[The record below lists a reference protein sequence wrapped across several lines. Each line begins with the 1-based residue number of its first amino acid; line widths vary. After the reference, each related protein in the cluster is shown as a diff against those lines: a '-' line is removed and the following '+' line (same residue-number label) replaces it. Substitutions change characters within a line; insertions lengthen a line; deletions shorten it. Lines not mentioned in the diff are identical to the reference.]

1 MTKKFNYKLPSMVA
15 LTLFGTAFTAHH
27 AHAAENTQDQT
38 NNKNVLD
45 DQTALKQAEQAKEK
59 VSQPAQN
66 VSGTQTYQDPT
77 KVQSNDDSTSN
88 TYDASLDELNDS
100 SSKTSQDQSNKSTQK
115 EQQTQDANETTSNTE
130 VANTQD
136 ADNENSQSEQQ
147 AQEAT
152 NSSTKEDL
160 KPNNSEDA
168 SQPDQQNSES
178 ISDKN
183 EVTSQSKEATQ
194 PSNTDN
200 SSSNDD
206 QQVNNQ
212 STNDQDTAQTQGTKN
227 KESDATQSSSN
238 QVDDDE
244 NNETTVTTSS
254 NSDEQT
260 TKNSNHQQSSDEKTE
275 QSSTKV
281 SNTNKSGY
289 NFDYDDDTT
298 EDTDT
303 TDVQDLKSNGAK
315 SQTTRATNDKQPQ
328 IASLTAQA
336 KDDNSQK
343 PKTES
348 NNTKNNEITNKTT
361 TPSVKATNNNATTRS
376 NQSTNE
382 KATSSNNKK
391 VTTFG
396 SVTKPRMMY
405 SVNKKTT
412 SKATSS
418 LPKYTPQVKSS
429 INDYIRKNNFKAPQI
444 EENYTSY
451 FPKYGY
457 RYGVGRPEGIV
468 VHDTANDNST
478 IDGEINFMKNNY
490 ESAFVHAF
498 VDGNRIIETAPTDY
512 LSWGAGP
519 AGNERFINVEIVH
532 THDYASFAR
541 SMNNYADYAATQL
554 VYYGLKPDS
563 AENDGQ
569 GTVWTHYA
577 ISRWLGGT
585 DHADPHQYF
594 RDHNYSYTELYDL
607 INEKYLIKT
616 GQVAPWGTTSSS
628 STKPSGG
635 SSSSSSSDKL
645 TVSANSGV
653 AQIKPSNSGL
663 YTTVYDSKG
672 HSTDQAQKTLSVT
685 KSATLGNN
693 KFYLVED
700 YNSGKKYGWVK
711 QSDVVYNTAK
721 SPVKVNQTYNVKAG
735 STLYTVPW
743 GTPSQVASKVSGSGN
758 QTFKATKQ
766 QQIDKAIYLYGT
778 VNGKSGWISKYYLT
792 TPSSSSSSTK
802 PSSGSSSS
810 SSSSNK
816 LTVAT
821 NNGVAQIK
829 TKNNGLYT
837 TVYDNKGKKT
847 DQVQRTLSVTK
858 TATLGNDKF
867 YLVEDYNTGKK
878 YGWVKQSD
886 VVYNT
891 AKSPVKVNETYN
903 IKPGVKLYTVPW
915 GTFNQEASKVSGSGN
930 QTFKATKKQQID
942 KAIYL
947 YGTVNG
953 KSGWVSKYYLT
964 APTQSKAATN
974 TKVTTANRAAST
986 QSTPKA
992 TQSATTQTINK
1003 IAQVKANNSGIRTSV
1018 YDKKAKSGAKY
1029 ANRTF
1034 IVSKQRTEGNYT
1046 YVLLQ
1051 DGTQNT
1057 PLGWVNI
1064 KDVTSQNIGKQT
1076 KSSGQ
1081 YKVNSSNDGL
1091 YSIAWGTKNQQLLPS
1106 NMISNKSFK
1115 ASKSVYVGK
1124 ELFLYGTVN
1133 SRTGWV
1139 AAKDLT
1145 QNGND
1150 TQATPYHYTFVVNN
1164 NKGYYYNDFA
1174 NNAHYSLNSY
1184 YNQPFIVSKQM
1195 QVNGVTWYYGQLTN
1209 GKYVWIKPTDL
1220 SKESIKYVRTGMT
1233 LTKAAN
1239 IQNNSYYNPQVQRTA
1254 GKWEDANYDEIKNA
1268 MDPVRLA
1275 KDDEYKYQFLL
1286 LDQPQ
1291 YLPVSAL
1298 NKLLEGKGVLEG
1310 QGASFSQA
1318 AKKYG
1323 INEIYLISHAL
1334 IETGNGTSDLAKG
1347 GDIVNGKFTNKSAKK
1362 YHNVF
1367 GIGAYDN
1374 NPLVEGIKYAKEA
1387 GWDSVSKAIIGG
1399 AKFIGQSYV
1408 KAGQNTLYKM
1418 RWNPAH
1424 PGTHQYATDINW
1436 ANLNAQVIKG
1446 FYDKMGEVGKYFEI
1460 PQYNK

>member
-100 SSKTSQDQSNKSTQK
+100 SSKTSQDQSNNSTQK

-594 RDHNYSYTELYDL
+594 RDHNYSYAELYDL

-721 SPVKVNQTYNVKAG
+721 SPVKVN
-735 STLYTVPW
+735 
-743 GTPSQVASKVSGSGN
+743 
-758 QTFKATKQ
+758 
-766 QQIDKAIYLYGT
+766 
-778 VNGKSGWISKYYLT
+778 
-792 TPSSSSSSTK
+792 
-802 PSSGSSSS
+802 
-810 SSSSNK
+810 
-816 LTVAT
+816 
-821 NNGVAQIK
+821 
-829 TKNNGLYT
+829 
-837 TVYDNKGKKT
+837 
-847 DQVQRTLSVTK
+847 
-858 TATLGNDKF
+858 
-867 YLVEDYNTGKK
+867 
-878 YGWVKQSD
+878 
-886 VVYNT
+886 
-891 AKSPVKVNETYN
+891 ETYN
-903 IKPGVKLYTVPW
+903 IKPVVKLYTVPW

-1034 IVSKQRTEGNYT
+1034 IVSKQRTEGNNT

>member
-100 SSKTSQDQSNKSTQK
+100 SSKTSQDQSNNSTQK

-478 IDGEINFMKNNY
+478 IDGEINSMKNNY

-594 RDHNYSYTELYDL
+594 RDHNYSYAELYDL
-607 INEKYLIKT
+607 INKKYLIKT

-628 STKPSGG
+628 STKPSSG

-700 YNSGKKYGWVK
+700 YNS
-711 QSDVVYNTAK
+711 
-721 SPVKVNQTYNVKAG
+721 
-735 STLYTVPW
+735 
-743 GTPSQVASKVSGSGN
+743 
-758 QTFKATKQ
+758 
-766 QQIDKAIYLYGT
+766 
-778 VNGKSGWISKYYLT
+778 
-792 TPSSSSSSTK
+792 
-802 PSSGSSSS
+802 
-810 SSSSNK
+810 
-816 LTVAT
+816 
-821 NNGVAQIK
+821 
-829 TKNNGLYT
+829 
-837 TVYDNKGKKT
+837 
-847 DQVQRTLSVTK
+847 
-858 TATLGNDKF
+858 
-867 YLVEDYNTGKK
+867 GKK

-1034 IVSKQRTEGNYT
+1034 IVSKQRTEGNNT

-1133 SRTGWV
+1133 NRTGWV

>member
-1 MTKKFNYKLPSMVA
+1 M
-15 LTLFGTAFTAHH
+15 
-27 AHAAENTQDQT
+27 
-38 NNKNVLD
+38 
-45 DQTALKQAEQAKEK
+45 
-59 VSQPAQN
+59 
-66 VSGTQTYQDPT
+66 
-77 KVQSNDDSTSN
+77 
-88 TYDASLDELNDS
+88 
-100 SSKTSQDQSNKSTQK
+100 
-115 EQQTQDANETTSNTE
+115 
-130 VANTQD
+130 
-136 ADNENSQSEQQ
+136 
-147 AQEAT
+147 
-152 NSSTKEDL
+152 
-160 KPNNSEDA
+160 
-168 SQPDQQNSES
+168 
-178 ISDKN
+178 SDKN

-396 SVTKPRMMY
+396 SVAKPRMMY

-594 RDHNYSYTELYDL
+594 RDHNYSYAELYDL

-700 YNSGKKYGWVK
+700 YNS
-711 QSDVVYNTAK
+711 
-721 SPVKVNQTYNVKAG
+721 
-735 STLYTVPW
+735 
-743 GTPSQVASKVSGSGN
+743 
-758 QTFKATKQ
+758 
-766 QQIDKAIYLYGT
+766 
-778 VNGKSGWISKYYLT
+778 
-792 TPSSSSSSTK
+792 
-802 PSSGSSSS
+802 
-810 SSSSNK
+810 
-816 LTVAT
+816 
-821 NNGVAQIK
+821 
-829 TKNNGLYT
+829 
-837 TVYDNKGKKT
+837 
-847 DQVQRTLSVTK
+847 
-858 TATLGNDKF
+858 
-867 YLVEDYNTGKK
+867 GKK

-1034 IVSKQRTEGNYT
+1034 IVSKQRTEGNNT

-1133 SRTGWV
+1133 NRTGWV

-1145 QNGND
+1145 QNDND

>member
-77 KVQSNDDSTSN
+77 KVQSNDDSASN

-100 SSKTSQDQSNKSTQK
+100 SSKTSQDQSNNSTQK

-478 IDGEINFMKNNY
+478 IDGEINSMKNNY

-594 RDHNYSYTELYDL
+594 RDHNYSYAELYDL

-700 YNSGKKYGWVK
+700 YNS
-711 QSDVVYNTAK
+711 
-721 SPVKVNQTYNVKAG
+721 
-735 STLYTVPW
+735 
-743 GTPSQVASKVSGSGN
+743 
-758 QTFKATKQ
+758 
-766 QQIDKAIYLYGT
+766 
-778 VNGKSGWISKYYLT
+778 
-792 TPSSSSSSTK
+792 
-802 PSSGSSSS
+802 
-810 SSSSNK
+810 
-816 LTVAT
+816 
-821 NNGVAQIK
+821 
-829 TKNNGLYT
+829 
-837 TVYDNKGKKT
+837 
-847 DQVQRTLSVTK
+847 
-858 TATLGNDKF
+858 
-867 YLVEDYNTGKK
+867 GKK

-1034 IVSKQRTEGNYT
+1034 IVSKQRTEGNNT

-1133 SRTGWV
+1133 NRTGWV

-1239 IQNNSYYNPQVQRTA
+1239 IQNNSYYNSQVQRTA

>member
-100 SSKTSQDQSNKSTQK
+100 SSKTSQDQSNNSTQK

-541 SMNNYADYAATQL
+541 SMNNYADYAAPQL

-594 RDHNYSYTELYDL
+594 RDHNYSYAELYDL

-700 YNSGKKYGWVK
+700 YNS
-711 QSDVVYNTAK
+711 
-721 SPVKVNQTYNVKAG
+721 
-735 STLYTVPW
+735 
-743 GTPSQVASKVSGSGN
+743 
-758 QTFKATKQ
+758 
-766 QQIDKAIYLYGT
+766 
-778 VNGKSGWISKYYLT
+778 
-792 TPSSSSSSTK
+792 
-802 PSSGSSSS
+802 
-810 SSSSNK
+810 
-816 LTVAT
+816 
-821 NNGVAQIK
+821 
-829 TKNNGLYT
+829 
-837 TVYDNKGKKT
+837 
-847 DQVQRTLSVTK
+847 
-858 TATLGNDKF
+858 
-867 YLVEDYNTGKK
+867 GKK

-1018 YDKKAKSGAKY
+1018 YDKKAKSGGKY

-1034 IVSKQRTEGNYT
+1034 IVSKQRTEGNNT

>member
-100 SSKTSQDQSNKSTQK
+100 SSKTSQDQSNNSTQK

-594 RDHNYSYTELYDL
+594 RDHNYSYAELYDL

-700 YNSGKKYGWVK
+700 YNS
-711 QSDVVYNTAK
+711 
-721 SPVKVNQTYNVKAG
+721 
-735 STLYTVPW
+735 
-743 GTPSQVASKVSGSGN
+743 
-758 QTFKATKQ
+758 
-766 QQIDKAIYLYGT
+766 
-778 VNGKSGWISKYYLT
+778 
-792 TPSSSSSSTK
+792 
-802 PSSGSSSS
+802 
-810 SSSSNK
+810 
-816 LTVAT
+816 
-821 NNGVAQIK
+821 
-829 TKNNGLYT
+829 
-837 TVYDNKGKKT
+837 
-847 DQVQRTLSVTK
+847 
-858 TATLGNDKF
+858 
-867 YLVEDYNTGKK
+867 GKK

-1034 IVSKQRTEGNYT
+1034 IVSKQRTEGNNT

-1174 NNAHYSLNSY
+1174 NNAHHSLNSY

>member
-100 SSKTSQDQSNKSTQK
+100 SSKTSQDQSNNSTQK

-457 RYGVGRPEGIV
+457 RYGVGRPKGIV

-594 RDHNYSYTELYDL
+594 RDHNYSYAELYDL

-700 YNSGKKYGWVK
+700 YNS
-711 QSDVVYNTAK
+711 
-721 SPVKVNQTYNVKAG
+721 
-735 STLYTVPW
+735 
-743 GTPSQVASKVSGSGN
+743 
-758 QTFKATKQ
+758 
-766 QQIDKAIYLYGT
+766 
-778 VNGKSGWISKYYLT
+778 
-792 TPSSSSSSTK
+792 
-802 PSSGSSSS
+802 
-810 SSSSNK
+810 
-816 LTVAT
+816 
-821 NNGVAQIK
+821 
-829 TKNNGLYT
+829 
-837 TVYDNKGKKT
+837 
-847 DQVQRTLSVTK
+847 
-858 TATLGNDKF
+858 
-867 YLVEDYNTGKK
+867 GKK

-1034 IVSKQRTEGNYT
+1034 IVSKQRTEGNNT

>member
-15 LTLFGTAFTAHH
+15 LTLFGIAFTAHH

-45 DQTALKQAEQAKEK
+45 DQTTLKQAEQAKEK

-100 SSKTSQDQSNKSTQK
+100 SSKTSQDQSNNSTQK

-260 TKNSNHQQSSDEKTE
+260 TKNSNHQQSSDGKTE

-396 SVTKPRMMY
+396 SVAKPRMMY

-594 RDHNYSYTELYDL
+594 RDHNYSYAELYDL

-700 YNSGKKYGWVK
+700 YNS
-711 QSDVVYNTAK
+711 
-721 SPVKVNQTYNVKAG
+721 
-735 STLYTVPW
+735 
-743 GTPSQVASKVSGSGN
+743 
-758 QTFKATKQ
+758 
-766 QQIDKAIYLYGT
+766 
-778 VNGKSGWISKYYLT
+778 
-792 TPSSSSSSTK
+792 
-802 PSSGSSSS
+802 
-810 SSSSNK
+810 
-816 LTVAT
+816 
-821 NNGVAQIK
+821 
-829 TKNNGLYT
+829 
-837 TVYDNKGKKT
+837 
-847 DQVQRTLSVTK
+847 
-858 TATLGNDKF
+858 
-867 YLVEDYNTGKK
+867 GKK

-1034 IVSKQRTEGNYT
+1034 IVSKQRTEGNNT

-1133 SRTGWV
+1133 NRTGWV

>member
-100 SSKTSQDQSNKSTQK
+100 SSKTSQDQSNNSTQK

-147 AQEAT
+147 AQEET

-594 RDHNYSYTELYDL
+594 RDHNYSYAELYDL

-663 YTTVYDSKG
+663 YTTVYDSKE

-700 YNSGKKYGWVK
+700 YNS
-711 QSDVVYNTAK
+711 
-721 SPVKVNQTYNVKAG
+721 
-735 STLYTVPW
+735 
-743 GTPSQVASKVSGSGN
+743 
-758 QTFKATKQ
+758 
-766 QQIDKAIYLYGT
+766 
-778 VNGKSGWISKYYLT
+778 
-792 TPSSSSSSTK
+792 
-802 PSSGSSSS
+802 
-810 SSSSNK
+810 
-816 LTVAT
+816 
-821 NNGVAQIK
+821 
-829 TKNNGLYT
+829 
-837 TVYDNKGKKT
+837 
-847 DQVQRTLSVTK
+847 
-858 TATLGNDKF
+858 
-867 YLVEDYNTGKK
+867 GKK

-1034 IVSKQRTEGNYT
+1034 IVSKQRTEGNNT

-1133 SRTGWV
+1133 NRTGWV

>member
-100 SSKTSQDQSNKSTQK
+100 SSKTSQDQSNNSTQK

-478 IDGEINFMKNNY
+478 IDGEINSMKNNY

-594 RDHNYSYTELYDL
+594 RDHNYSYAELYDL

-721 SPVKVNQTYNVKAG
+721 SPVKVN
-735 STLYTVPW
+735 
-743 GTPSQVASKVSGSGN
+743 
-758 QTFKATKQ
+758 
-766 QQIDKAIYLYGT
+766 
-778 VNGKSGWISKYYLT
+778 
-792 TPSSSSSSTK
+792 
-802 PSSGSSSS
+802 
-810 SSSSNK
+810 
-816 LTVAT
+816 
-821 NNGVAQIK
+821 
-829 TKNNGLYT
+829 
-837 TVYDNKGKKT
+837 
-847 DQVQRTLSVTK
+847 
-858 TATLGNDKF
+858 
-867 YLVEDYNTGKK
+867 
-878 YGWVKQSD
+878 
-886 VVYNT
+886 
-891 AKSPVKVNETYN
+891 ETYN

-930 QTFKATKKQQID
+930 QTFKAAKKQQID

-1034 IVSKQRTEGNYT
+1034 IVSKQRTEGNNT

-1133 SRTGWV
+1133 NRTGWV

-1347 GDIVNGKFTNKSAKK
+1347 GDIVNDKFTNKSAKK

>member
-100 SSKTSQDQSNKSTQK
+100 SSKTSQDQSNNSTQK

-594 RDHNYSYTELYDL
+594 RDHNYSYAELYDL

-700 YNSGKKYGWVK
+700 YNS
-711 QSDVVYNTAK
+711 
-721 SPVKVNQTYNVKAG
+721 
-735 STLYTVPW
+735 
-743 GTPSQVASKVSGSGN
+743 
-758 QTFKATKQ
+758 
-766 QQIDKAIYLYGT
+766 
-778 VNGKSGWISKYYLT
+778 
-792 TPSSSSSSTK
+792 
-802 PSSGSSSS
+802 
-810 SSSSNK
+810 
-816 LTVAT
+816 
-821 NNGVAQIK
+821 
-829 TKNNGLYT
+829 
-837 TVYDNKGKKT
+837 
-847 DQVQRTLSVTK
+847 
-858 TATLGNDKF
+858 
-867 YLVEDYNTGKK
+867 GKK

-1034 IVSKQRTEGNYT
+1034 IVSKQRTEGNNT

-1133 SRTGWV
+1133 NRTGWV

-1334 IETGNGTSDLAKG
+1334 IETGNGTSDLAIG

>member
-100 SSKTSQDQSNKSTQK
+100 SSKTSQDQSNNSTQK

-457 RYGVGRPEGIV
+457 RYGVGLPEGIV

-594 RDHNYSYTELYDL
+594 RDHNYSYAELYDL

-700 YNSGKKYGWVK
+700 YNS
-711 QSDVVYNTAK
+711 
-721 SPVKVNQTYNVKAG
+721 
-735 STLYTVPW
+735 
-743 GTPSQVASKVSGSGN
+743 
-758 QTFKATKQ
+758 
-766 QQIDKAIYLYGT
+766 
-778 VNGKSGWISKYYLT
+778 
-792 TPSSSSSSTK
+792 
-802 PSSGSSSS
+802 
-810 SSSSNK
+810 
-816 LTVAT
+816 
-821 NNGVAQIK
+821 
-829 TKNNGLYT
+829 
-837 TVYDNKGKKT
+837 
-847 DQVQRTLSVTK
+847 
-858 TATLGNDKF
+858 
-867 YLVEDYNTGKK
+867 GKK

-1034 IVSKQRTEGNYT
+1034 IVSKQRTEGNNT

>member
-88 TYDASLDELNDS
+88 TYDASLDELNDF
-100 SSKTSQDQSNKSTQK
+100 SSKTSQDQSNNSTQK

-478 IDGEINFMKNNY
+478 IDGEINSMKNNY

-594 RDHNYSYTELYDL
+594 RDHNYSYAELYDL

-700 YNSGKKYGWVK
+700 YNS
-711 QSDVVYNTAK
+711 
-721 SPVKVNQTYNVKAG
+721 
-735 STLYTVPW
+735 
-743 GTPSQVASKVSGSGN
+743 
-758 QTFKATKQ
+758 
-766 QQIDKAIYLYGT
+766 
-778 VNGKSGWISKYYLT
+778 
-792 TPSSSSSSTK
+792 
-802 PSSGSSSS
+802 
-810 SSSSNK
+810 
-816 LTVAT
+816 
-821 NNGVAQIK
+821 
-829 TKNNGLYT
+829 
-837 TVYDNKGKKT
+837 
-847 DQVQRTLSVTK
+847 
-858 TATLGNDKF
+858 
-867 YLVEDYNTGKK
+867 GKK

-1034 IVSKQRTEGNYT
+1034 IVSKQRTEGNNT

-1133 SRTGWV
+1133 NRTGWV

>member
-100 SSKTSQDQSNKSTQK
+100 SSKTSQDQSNNSTQK

-147 AQEAT
+147 AQEET

-594 RDHNYSYTELYDL
+594 RDHNYSYAELYDL

-663 YTTVYDSKG
+663 YTTVYDSKE

-700 YNSGKKYGWVK
+700 YNS
-711 QSDVVYNTAK
+711 
-721 SPVKVNQTYNVKAG
+721 
-735 STLYTVPW
+735 
-743 GTPSQVASKVSGSGN
+743 
-758 QTFKATKQ
+758 
-766 QQIDKAIYLYGT
+766 
-778 VNGKSGWISKYYLT
+778 
-792 TPSSSSSSTK
+792 
-802 PSSGSSSS
+802 
-810 SSSSNK
+810 
-816 LTVAT
+816 
-821 NNGVAQIK
+821 
-829 TKNNGLYT
+829 
-837 TVYDNKGKKT
+837 
-847 DQVQRTLSVTK
+847 
-858 TATLGNDKF
+858 
-867 YLVEDYNTGKK
+867 GKK

-1034 IVSKQRTEGNYT
+1034 IVSKQRTEGNNT

>member
-1 MTKKFNYKLPSMVA
+1 M
-15 LTLFGTAFTAHH
+15 
-27 AHAAENTQDQT
+27 
-38 NNKNVLD
+38 
-45 DQTALKQAEQAKEK
+45 
-59 VSQPAQN
+59 
-66 VSGTQTYQDPT
+66 SGTQTYQDPT

-100 SSKTSQDQSNKSTQK
+100 SSKTSQDQSNNSTQK

-594 RDHNYSYTELYDL
+594 RDHNYSYAELYDL

-672 HSTDQAQKTLSVT
+672 HSTDQSQKTLSVT

-700 YNSGKKYGWVK
+700 YNS
-711 QSDVVYNTAK
+711 
-721 SPVKVNQTYNVKAG
+721 
-735 STLYTVPW
+735 
-743 GTPSQVASKVSGSGN
+743 
-758 QTFKATKQ
+758 
-766 QQIDKAIYLYGT
+766 
-778 VNGKSGWISKYYLT
+778 
-792 TPSSSSSSTK
+792 
-802 PSSGSSSS
+802 
-810 SSSSNK
+810 
-816 LTVAT
+816 
-821 NNGVAQIK
+821 
-829 TKNNGLYT
+829 
-837 TVYDNKGKKT
+837 
-847 DQVQRTLSVTK
+847 
-858 TATLGNDKF
+858 
-867 YLVEDYNTGKK
+867 GKK

-1034 IVSKQRTEGNYT
+1034 IVSKQRTEGNNT

>member
-45 DQTALKQAEQAKEK
+45 DQATLKQAEQVKEK

-77 KVQSNDDSTSN
+77 KVQSNDDTTSN
-88 TYDASLDELNDS
+88 TYDASLDELNGS
-100 SSKTSQDQSNKSTQK
+100 SSKTSQDQSNNSAQTD
-115 EQQTQDANETTSNTE
+115 QQTQDANVTISNKE
-130 VANTQD
+130 DASTQD
-136 ADNENSQSEQQ
+136 DHKEASQSEQHEQ
-147 AQEAT
+147 DAT
-152 NSSTKEDL
+152 SPSTKEDL
-160 KPNNSEDA
+160 KSDNNEDV
-168 SQPDQQNSES
+168 SQPEQQNHES
-178 ISDKN
+178 SLDKN
-183 EVTSQSKEATQ
+183 EVTSQSEEVAH
-194 PSNTDN
+194 PSNTEDSKSNESQQVDN
-200 SSSNDD
+200 SSTNEQYASQTQSND
-206 QQVNNQ
+206 
-212 STNDQDTAQTQGTKN
+212 N
-227 KESDATQSSSN
+227 KELDTTQSSLN
-238 QVDDDE
+238 KTNEKE
-244 NNETTVTTSS
+244 NSETSIS
-254 NSDEQT
+254 NSSHSNHQT
-260 TKNSNHQQSSDEKTE
+260 TKNSNSQQPTDEETNQSSAKV
-275 QSSTKV
+275 SST
-281 SNTNKSGY
+281 NQSGY
-289 NFDYDDDTT
+289 NFDYDEYDET
-298 EDTDT
+298 EDTDVSN
-303 TDVQDLKSNGAK
+303 VQASTSNEAD
-315 SQTTRATNDKQPQ
+315 SHTTRTNNDKQPQ
-328 IASLTAQA
+328 NASLTAQA
-336 KDDNSQK
+336 KEDNSSE
-343 PKTES
+343 PKAES
-348 NNTKNNEITNKTT
+348 NKSKNNESTNKATT
-361 TPSVKATNNNATTRS
+361 TSVKATNSNATTSS
-376 NQSTNE
+376 NKSTNE
-382 KATSSNNKK
+382 KATSNNDKK
-391 VTTFG
+391 VTTFS
-396 SVTKPRMMY
+396 SVAKPRMMY

-468 VHDTANDNST
+468 VHDTANENST

-498 VDGNRIIETAPTDY
+498 VDGNRIVETAPTDY

-594 RDHNYSYTELYDL
+594 SNHNYSYAELYDL

-635 SSSSSSSDKL
+635 SSSSSSDKL
-645 TVSANSGV
+645 TVKANSGV

-721 SPVKVNQTYNVKAG
+721 SPVKVNQTFNVKAG

-766 QQIDKAIYLYGT
+766 QQIDKAT
-778 VNGKSGWISKYYLT
+778 
-792 TPSSSSSSTK
+792 
-802 PSSGSSSS
+802 
-810 SSSSNK
+810 
-816 LTVAT
+816 
-821 NNGVAQIK
+821 
-829 TKNNGLYT
+829 
-837 TVYDNKGKKT
+837 
-847 DQVQRTLSVTK
+847 
-858 TATLGNDKF
+858 
-867 YLVEDYNTGKK
+867 
-878 YGWVKQSD
+878 
-886 VVYNT
+886 
-891 AKSPVKVNETYN
+891 
-903 IKPGVKLYTVPW
+903 
-915 GTFNQEASKVSGSGN
+915 
-930 QTFKATKKQQID
+930 
-942 KAIYL
+942 YL

-964 APTQSKAATN
+964 APTQSKVATSS
-974 TKVTTANRAAST
+974 KVTTANRAAST
-986 QSTPKA
+986 QSTSKA

-1003 IAQVKANNSGIRTSV
+1003 VAQVKANNSGIKTSV
-1018 YDKKAKSGAKY
+1018 YDKTAKSGTKY

-1034 IVSKQRTEGNYT
+1034 VISKQRTEGNNT

-1051 DGTQNT
+1051 DSTQNT

-1064 KDVTSQNIGKQT
+1064 KDVTSQNLGKQT
-1076 KSSGQ
+1076 KSTGK
-1081 YKVNSSNDGL
+1081 YKVNSENNGL
-1091 YSIAWGTKNQQLLPS
+1091 YSIAWGTKNQQLLS
-1106 NMISNKSFK
+1106 SKMISNKAFS
-1115 ASKSVYVGK
+1115 AARSVYVGK
-1124 ELFLYGTVN
+1124 ELFLYGTVDN
-1133 SRTGWV
+1133 RTGWI

-1145 QNGND
+1145 QNSTD
-1150 TQATPYHYTFVVNN
+1150 AQATPYHYTFVVNN
-1164 NKGYYYNDFA
+1164 NKGYYYNDVA

-1184 YNQPFIVSKQM
+1184 YNQPFFVSKQM
-1195 QVNGVTWYYGQLTN
+1195 KVDGVTWYYGQLTN
-1209 GKYVWIKPTDL
+1209 GKYVWIKSTDL
-1220 SKESIKYVRTGMT
+1220 SKESIRYVKTGMT

-1268 MDPVRLA
+1268 MDPIRLA

-1334 IETGNGTSDLAKG
+1334 IETGYGTSDLAKG

-1367 GIGAYDN
+1367 GIGAYDD
-1374 NPLVEGIKYAKEA
+1374 NPLIEGIKYAKEA
-1387 GWDSVSKAIIGG
+1387 GWDSVSKAIVGG

>member
-100 SSKTSQDQSNKSTQK
+100 SSKTSQDQSNNSTQK

-594 RDHNYSYTELYDL
+594 RDHNYSYAELYDL

-700 YNSGKKYGWVK
+700 YNS
-711 QSDVVYNTAK
+711 
-721 SPVKVNQTYNVKAG
+721 
-735 STLYTVPW
+735 
-743 GTPSQVASKVSGSGN
+743 
-758 QTFKATKQ
+758 
-766 QQIDKAIYLYGT
+766 
-778 VNGKSGWISKYYLT
+778 
-792 TPSSSSSSTK
+792 
-802 PSSGSSSS
+802 
-810 SSSSNK
+810 
-816 LTVAT
+816 
-821 NNGVAQIK
+821 
-829 TKNNGLYT
+829 
-837 TVYDNKGKKT
+837 
-847 DQVQRTLSVTK
+847 
-858 TATLGNDKF
+858 
-867 YLVEDYNTGKK
+867 GKK

-1034 IVSKQRTEGNYT
+1034 IVSKQRTEGNNT

-1310 QGASFSQA
+1310 QSASFSQA

>member
-27 AHAAENTQDQT
+27 AHASENTQDQT

-100 SSKTSQDQSNKSTQK
+100 SSKTSQDQSNNSTQK

-147 AQEAT
+147 AQEET

-478 IDGEINFMKNNY
+478 IDGEINSMKNNY

-594 RDHNYSYTELYDL
+594 RDHNYSYAELYDL

-700 YNSGKKYGWVK
+700 YNS
-711 QSDVVYNTAK
+711 
-721 SPVKVNQTYNVKAG
+721 
-735 STLYTVPW
+735 
-743 GTPSQVASKVSGSGN
+743 
-758 QTFKATKQ
+758 
-766 QQIDKAIYLYGT
+766 
-778 VNGKSGWISKYYLT
+778 
-792 TPSSSSSSTK
+792 
-802 PSSGSSSS
+802 
-810 SSSSNK
+810 
-816 LTVAT
+816 
-821 NNGVAQIK
+821 
-829 TKNNGLYT
+829 
-837 TVYDNKGKKT
+837 
-847 DQVQRTLSVTK
+847 
-858 TATLGNDKF
+858 
-867 YLVEDYNTGKK
+867 GKK

-1034 IVSKQRTEGNYT
+1034 IVSKQRTEGNNT

-1133 SRTGWV
+1133 NRTGWV

>member
-100 SSKTSQDQSNKSTQK
+100 SSKTSQDQSNNSTQK

-594 RDHNYSYTELYDL
+594 RDHNYSYAELYDL

-700 YNSGKKYGWVK
+700 YNS
-711 QSDVVYNTAK
+711 
-721 SPVKVNQTYNVKAG
+721 
-735 STLYTVPW
+735 
-743 GTPSQVASKVSGSGN
+743 
-758 QTFKATKQ
+758 
-766 QQIDKAIYLYGT
+766 
-778 VNGKSGWISKYYLT
+778 
-792 TPSSSSSSTK
+792 
-802 PSSGSSSS
+802 
-810 SSSSNK
+810 
-816 LTVAT
+816 
-821 NNGVAQIK
+821 
-829 TKNNGLYT
+829 
-837 TVYDNKGKKT
+837 
-847 DQVQRTLSVTK
+847 
-858 TATLGNDKF
+858 
-867 YLVEDYNTGKK
+867 GKK

-1034 IVSKQRTEGNYT
+1034 IVSKQRTEGNNT

-1254 GKWEDANYDEIKNA
+1254 GKWEDTNYDEIKNA

>member
-100 SSKTSQDQSNKSTQK
+100 SSKTSQDQSNNSTQK

-594 RDHNYSYTELYDL
+594 RDHNYSYAELYDL

-700 YNSGKKYGWVK
+700 YNS
-711 QSDVVYNTAK
+711 
-721 SPVKVNQTYNVKAG
+721 
-735 STLYTVPW
+735 
-743 GTPSQVASKVSGSGN
+743 
-758 QTFKATKQ
+758 
-766 QQIDKAIYLYGT
+766 
-778 VNGKSGWISKYYLT
+778 
-792 TPSSSSSSTK
+792 
-802 PSSGSSSS
+802 
-810 SSSSNK
+810 
-816 LTVAT
+816 
-821 NNGVAQIK
+821 
-829 TKNNGLYT
+829 
-837 TVYDNKGKKT
+837 
-847 DQVQRTLSVTK
+847 
-858 TATLGNDKF
+858 
-867 YLVEDYNTGKK
+867 GKK

-1034 IVSKQRTEGNYT
+1034 IVSKQRTEGNNT

-1124 ELFLYGTVN
+1124 ELLLYGTVN

>member
-100 SSKTSQDQSNKSTQK
+100 SSKTSQDQSNNSTQK

-594 RDHNYSYTELYDL
+594 RDHNYSYAELYDL

-700 YNSGKKYGWVK
+700 YNS
-711 QSDVVYNTAK
+711 
-721 SPVKVNQTYNVKAG
+721 
-735 STLYTVPW
+735 
-743 GTPSQVASKVSGSGN
+743 
-758 QTFKATKQ
+758 
-766 QQIDKAIYLYGT
+766 
-778 VNGKSGWISKYYLT
+778 
-792 TPSSSSSSTK
+792 
-802 PSSGSSSS
+802 
-810 SSSSNK
+810 
-816 LTVAT
+816 
-821 NNGVAQIK
+821 
-829 TKNNGLYT
+829 
-837 TVYDNKGKKT
+837 
-847 DQVQRTLSVTK
+847 
-858 TATLGNDKF
+858 
-867 YLVEDYNTGKK
+867 GKK

-1034 IVSKQRTEGNYT
+1034 IVSKQRTEGNNT

-1298 NKLLEGKGVLEG
+1298 NKLLEGKGLLEG

>member
-100 SSKTSQDQSNKSTQK
+100 SSKTSQDQSNNSTQK

-594 RDHNYSYTELYDL
+594 RDHNYSYAELYDL

-700 YNSGKKYGWVK
+700 YNS
-711 QSDVVYNTAK
+711 
-721 SPVKVNQTYNVKAG
+721 
-735 STLYTVPW
+735 
-743 GTPSQVASKVSGSGN
+743 
-758 QTFKATKQ
+758 
-766 QQIDKAIYLYGT
+766 
-778 VNGKSGWISKYYLT
+778 
-792 TPSSSSSSTK
+792 
-802 PSSGSSSS
+802 
-810 SSSSNK
+810 
-816 LTVAT
+816 
-821 NNGVAQIK
+821 
-829 TKNNGLYT
+829 
-837 TVYDNKGKKT
+837 
-847 DQVQRTLSVTK
+847 
-858 TATLGNDKF
+858 
-867 YLVEDYNTGKK
+867 GKK

-1003 IAQVKANNSGIRTSV
+1003 IAQVKANNSDIRTSV

-1034 IVSKQRTEGNYT
+1034 IVSKQRTEGNNT

-1133 SRTGWV
+1133 NRTGWV

>member
-1 MTKKFNYKLPSMVA
+1 MTKKFNNKLPSMVA

-100 SSKTSQDQSNKSTQK
+100 SSKTSQDQSNNSTQK

-594 RDHNYSYTELYDL
+594 RDHNYSYAELYDL

-700 YNSGKKYGWVK
+700 YNS
-711 QSDVVYNTAK
+711 
-721 SPVKVNQTYNVKAG
+721 
-735 STLYTVPW
+735 
-743 GTPSQVASKVSGSGN
+743 
-758 QTFKATKQ
+758 
-766 QQIDKAIYLYGT
+766 
-778 VNGKSGWISKYYLT
+778 
-792 TPSSSSSSTK
+792 
-802 PSSGSSSS
+802 
-810 SSSSNK
+810 
-816 LTVAT
+816 
-821 NNGVAQIK
+821 
-829 TKNNGLYT
+829 
-837 TVYDNKGKKT
+837 
-847 DQVQRTLSVTK
+847 
-858 TATLGNDKF
+858 
-867 YLVEDYNTGKK
+867 GKK

-1034 IVSKQRTEGNYT
+1034 IVSKQRTEGNNT

-1133 SRTGWV
+1133 NRTGWV

>member
-100 SSKTSQDQSNKSTQK
+100 SSKTSQDQSNNSTQK

-194 PSNTDN
+194 PSTTDN

-594 RDHNYSYTELYDL
+594 RDHNYSYAELYDL

-700 YNSGKKYGWVK
+700 YNS
-711 QSDVVYNTAK
+711 
-721 SPVKVNQTYNVKAG
+721 
-735 STLYTVPW
+735 
-743 GTPSQVASKVSGSGN
+743 
-758 QTFKATKQ
+758 
-766 QQIDKAIYLYGT
+766 
-778 VNGKSGWISKYYLT
+778 
-792 TPSSSSSSTK
+792 
-802 PSSGSSSS
+802 
-810 SSSSNK
+810 
-816 LTVAT
+816 
-821 NNGVAQIK
+821 
-829 TKNNGLYT
+829 
-837 TVYDNKGKKT
+837 
-847 DQVQRTLSVTK
+847 
-858 TATLGNDKF
+858 
-867 YLVEDYNTGKK
+867 GKK

-1034 IVSKQRTEGNYT
+1034 IVSKQRTEGNNT

>member
-100 SSKTSQDQSNKSTQK
+100 SSKTSQDQSNNSTQK

-478 IDGEINFMKNNY
+478 IDGEINSMKNNY

-498 VDGNRIIETAPTDY
+498 VDGNRIIETASTDY

-594 RDHNYSYTELYDL
+594 RDHNYSYAELYDL

-700 YNSGKKYGWVK
+700 YNS
-711 QSDVVYNTAK
+711 
-721 SPVKVNQTYNVKAG
+721 
-735 STLYTVPW
+735 
-743 GTPSQVASKVSGSGN
+743 
-758 QTFKATKQ
+758 
-766 QQIDKAIYLYGT
+766 
-778 VNGKSGWISKYYLT
+778 
-792 TPSSSSSSTK
+792 
-802 PSSGSSSS
+802 
-810 SSSSNK
+810 
-816 LTVAT
+816 
-821 NNGVAQIK
+821 
-829 TKNNGLYT
+829 
-837 TVYDNKGKKT
+837 
-847 DQVQRTLSVTK
+847 
-858 TATLGNDKF
+858 
-867 YLVEDYNTGKK
+867 GKK

-1034 IVSKQRTEGNYT
+1034 IVSKQRTEGNNT

-1133 SRTGWV
+1133 NRTGWV

-1418 RWNPAH
+1418 RWNPEH

>member
-100 SSKTSQDQSNKSTQK
+100 SSKTSQDQSNNSTQK

-594 RDHNYSYTELYDL
+594 RDHNYSYAELYDL

-700 YNSGKKYGWVK
+700 YNS
-711 QSDVVYNTAK
+711 
-721 SPVKVNQTYNVKAG
+721 
-735 STLYTVPW
+735 
-743 GTPSQVASKVSGSGN
+743 
-758 QTFKATKQ
+758 
-766 QQIDKAIYLYGT
+766 
-778 VNGKSGWISKYYLT
+778 
-792 TPSSSSSSTK
+792 
-802 PSSGSSSS
+802 
-810 SSSSNK
+810 
-816 LTVAT
+816 
-821 NNGVAQIK
+821 
-829 TKNNGLYT
+829 
-837 TVYDNKGKKT
+837 
-847 DQVQRTLSVTK
+847 
-858 TATLGNDKF
+858 
-867 YLVEDYNTGKK
+867 GKK

-1018 YDKKAKSGAKY
+1018 YYKKAKSGAKY

-1034 IVSKQRTEGNYT
+1034 IVSKQRTEGNNT

>member
-100 SSKTSQDQSNKSTQK
+100 SSKTSQDQPNNSTQK

-478 IDGEINFMKNNY
+478 IDGEINSMKNNY

-594 RDHNYSYTELYDL
+594 RDHNYSYAELYDL

-700 YNSGKKYGWVK
+700 YNS
-711 QSDVVYNTAK
+711 
-721 SPVKVNQTYNVKAG
+721 
-735 STLYTVPW
+735 
-743 GTPSQVASKVSGSGN
+743 
-758 QTFKATKQ
+758 
-766 QQIDKAIYLYGT
+766 
-778 VNGKSGWISKYYLT
+778 
-792 TPSSSSSSTK
+792 
-802 PSSGSSSS
+802 
-810 SSSSNK
+810 
-816 LTVAT
+816 
-821 NNGVAQIK
+821 
-829 TKNNGLYT
+829 
-837 TVYDNKGKKT
+837 
-847 DQVQRTLSVTK
+847 
-858 TATLGNDKF
+858 
-867 YLVEDYNTGKK
+867 GKK

-1034 IVSKQRTEGNYT
+1034 IVSKQRTEGNNT

>member
-100 SSKTSQDQSNKSTQK
+100 SSKTSQDQSNNSTQK

-594 RDHNYSYTELYDL
+594 RDHNYSYAELYDL

-700 YNSGKKYGWVK
+700 YNS
-711 QSDVVYNTAK
+711 
-721 SPVKVNQTYNVKAG
+721 
-735 STLYTVPW
+735 
-743 GTPSQVASKVSGSGN
+743 
-758 QTFKATKQ
+758 
-766 QQIDKAIYLYGT
+766 
-778 VNGKSGWISKYYLT
+778 
-792 TPSSSSSSTK
+792 
-802 PSSGSSSS
+802 
-810 SSSSNK
+810 
-816 LTVAT
+816 
-821 NNGVAQIK
+821 
-829 TKNNGLYT
+829 
-837 TVYDNKGKKT
+837 
-847 DQVQRTLSVTK
+847 
-858 TATLGNDKF
+858 
-867 YLVEDYNTGKK
+867 GKK

-1034 IVSKQRTEGNYT
+1034 IVSKQRTEGNNT

-1133 SRTGWV
+1133 NRTGWV

-1387 GWDSVSKAIIGG
+1387 GWDLVSKAIIGG

>member
-100 SSKTSQDQSNKSTQK
+100 SSKTSRDQSNNSTQK

-478 IDGEINFMKNNY
+478 IDGEINSMKNNY

-594 RDHNYSYTELYDL
+594 RDHNYSYAELYDL

-700 YNSGKKYGWVK
+700 YNS
-711 QSDVVYNTAK
+711 
-721 SPVKVNQTYNVKAG
+721 
-735 STLYTVPW
+735 
-743 GTPSQVASKVSGSGN
+743 
-758 QTFKATKQ
+758 
-766 QQIDKAIYLYGT
+766 
-778 VNGKSGWISKYYLT
+778 
-792 TPSSSSSSTK
+792 
-802 PSSGSSSS
+802 
-810 SSSSNK
+810 
-816 LTVAT
+816 
-821 NNGVAQIK
+821 
-829 TKNNGLYT
+829 
-837 TVYDNKGKKT
+837 
-847 DQVQRTLSVTK
+847 
-858 TATLGNDKF
+858 
-867 YLVEDYNTGKK
+867 GKK

-1034 IVSKQRTEGNYT
+1034 IVSKQRTEGNNT

-1133 SRTGWV
+1133 NRTGWV

-1347 GDIVNGKFTNKSAKK
+1347 GDIVNDKFTNKSAKK

>member
-100 SSKTSQDQSNKSTQK
+100 SSKTSQDQSNNSTQK

-594 RDHNYSYTELYDL
+594 RDHNYSYAELYDL

-700 YNSGKKYGWVK
+700 YNS
-711 QSDVVYNTAK
+711 
-721 SPVKVNQTYNVKAG
+721 
-735 STLYTVPW
+735 
-743 GTPSQVASKVSGSGN
+743 
-758 QTFKATKQ
+758 
-766 QQIDKAIYLYGT
+766 
-778 VNGKSGWISKYYLT
+778 
-792 TPSSSSSSTK
+792 
-802 PSSGSSSS
+802 
-810 SSSSNK
+810 
-816 LTVAT
+816 
-821 NNGVAQIK
+821 
-829 TKNNGLYT
+829 
-837 TVYDNKGKKT
+837 
-847 DQVQRTLSVTK
+847 
-858 TATLGNDKF
+858 
-867 YLVEDYNTGKK
+867 GKK

-1034 IVSKQRTEGNYT
+1034 IVSKQRTEGNNT

-1408 KAGQNTLYKM
+1408 KARQNTLYKM

>member
-100 SSKTSQDQSNKSTQK
+100 SSKTSQDQSNNSTQK

-396 SVTKPRMMY
+396 SVAKPRMMY

-594 RDHNYSYTELYDL
+594 RDHNYSYAELYDL

-700 YNSGKKYGWVK
+700 YNS
-711 QSDVVYNTAK
+711 
-721 SPVKVNQTYNVKAG
+721 
-735 STLYTVPW
+735 
-743 GTPSQVASKVSGSGN
+743 
-758 QTFKATKQ
+758 
-766 QQIDKAIYLYGT
+766 
-778 VNGKSGWISKYYLT
+778 
-792 TPSSSSSSTK
+792 
-802 PSSGSSSS
+802 
-810 SSSSNK
+810 
-816 LTVAT
+816 
-821 NNGVAQIK
+821 
-829 TKNNGLYT
+829 
-837 TVYDNKGKKT
+837 
-847 DQVQRTLSVTK
+847 
-858 TATLGNDKF
+858 
-867 YLVEDYNTGKK
+867 GKK

-1034 IVSKQRTEGNYT
+1034 IVSKQRTEGNNT

>member
-27 AHAAENTQDQT
+27 AHASENTQDQT

-100 SSKTSQDQSNKSTQK
+100 SSKTSQDQSNNSTQK

-478 IDGEINFMKNNY
+478 IDGEINSMKNNY

-594 RDHNYSYTELYDL
+594 RDHNYSYAELYDL

-700 YNSGKKYGWVK
+700 YNS
-711 QSDVVYNTAK
+711 
-721 SPVKVNQTYNVKAG
+721 
-735 STLYTVPW
+735 
-743 GTPSQVASKVSGSGN
+743 
-758 QTFKATKQ
+758 
-766 QQIDKAIYLYGT
+766 
-778 VNGKSGWISKYYLT
+778 
-792 TPSSSSSSTK
+792 
-802 PSSGSSSS
+802 
-810 SSSSNK
+810 
-816 LTVAT
+816 
-821 NNGVAQIK
+821 
-829 TKNNGLYT
+829 
-837 TVYDNKGKKT
+837 
-847 DQVQRTLSVTK
+847 
-858 TATLGNDKF
+858 
-867 YLVEDYNTGKK
+867 GKK

-1034 IVSKQRTEGNYT
+1034 IVSKQRTEGNNT

-1133 SRTGWV
+1133 NRTGWV

>member
-100 SSKTSQDQSNKSTQK
+100 SSKTSQDQSNNSTQK

-303 TDVQDLKSNGAK
+303 TDVQYLKSNGAK

-594 RDHNYSYTELYDL
+594 RDHNYSYAELYDL

-700 YNSGKKYGWVK
+700 YNS
-711 QSDVVYNTAK
+711 
-721 SPVKVNQTYNVKAG
+721 
-735 STLYTVPW
+735 
-743 GTPSQVASKVSGSGN
+743 
-758 QTFKATKQ
+758 
-766 QQIDKAIYLYGT
+766 
-778 VNGKSGWISKYYLT
+778 
-792 TPSSSSSSTK
+792 
-802 PSSGSSSS
+802 
-810 SSSSNK
+810 
-816 LTVAT
+816 
-821 NNGVAQIK
+821 
-829 TKNNGLYT
+829 
-837 TVYDNKGKKT
+837 
-847 DQVQRTLSVTK
+847 
-858 TATLGNDKF
+858 
-867 YLVEDYNTGKK
+867 GKK

-1034 IVSKQRTEGNYT
+1034 IVSKQRTEGNNT

>member
-100 SSKTSQDQSNKSTQK
+100 SSKTSQDQSNNSTQK

-336 KDDNSQK
+336 KDENSQK

-594 RDHNYSYTELYDL
+594 RDHNYSYAELYDL

-700 YNSGKKYGWVK
+700 YNS
-711 QSDVVYNTAK
+711 
-721 SPVKVNQTYNVKAG
+721 
-735 STLYTVPW
+735 
-743 GTPSQVASKVSGSGN
+743 
-758 QTFKATKQ
+758 
-766 QQIDKAIYLYGT
+766 
-778 VNGKSGWISKYYLT
+778 
-792 TPSSSSSSTK
+792 
-802 PSSGSSSS
+802 
-810 SSSSNK
+810 
-816 LTVAT
+816 
-821 NNGVAQIK
+821 
-829 TKNNGLYT
+829 
-837 TVYDNKGKKT
+837 
-847 DQVQRTLSVTK
+847 
-858 TATLGNDKF
+858 
-867 YLVEDYNTGKK
+867 GKK

-1034 IVSKQRTEGNYT
+1034 IVSKQRTEGNNT

>member
-100 SSKTSQDQSNKSTQK
+100 SSKTSQDQSNNSTQK

-136 ADNENSQSEQQ
+136 ADNENSQSGQQ

-396 SVTKPRMMY
+396 SVAKPRMMY

-594 RDHNYSYTELYDL
+594 RDHNYSYAELYDL

-700 YNSGKKYGWVK
+700 YNS
-711 QSDVVYNTAK
+711 
-721 SPVKVNQTYNVKAG
+721 
-735 STLYTVPW
+735 
-743 GTPSQVASKVSGSGN
+743 
-758 QTFKATKQ
+758 
-766 QQIDKAIYLYGT
+766 
-778 VNGKSGWISKYYLT
+778 
-792 TPSSSSSSTK
+792 
-802 PSSGSSSS
+802 
-810 SSSSNK
+810 
-816 LTVAT
+816 
-821 NNGVAQIK
+821 
-829 TKNNGLYT
+829 
-837 TVYDNKGKKT
+837 
-847 DQVQRTLSVTK
+847 
-858 TATLGNDKF
+858 
-867 YLVEDYNTGKK
+867 GKK

-1034 IVSKQRTEGNYT
+1034 IVSKQRTEGNNT

-1133 SRTGWV
+1133 NRTGWV

-1145 QNGND
+1145 QNDND

>member
-100 SSKTSQDQSNKSTQK
+100 SSKTSQDQSNNSTQK

-594 RDHNYSYTELYDL
+594 RDHNYSYAELYDL

-672 HSTDQAQKTLSVT
+672 HSTDQDQKTLSVT

-700 YNSGKKYGWVK
+700 YNS
-711 QSDVVYNTAK
+711 
-721 SPVKVNQTYNVKAG
+721 
-735 STLYTVPW
+735 
-743 GTPSQVASKVSGSGN
+743 
-758 QTFKATKQ
+758 
-766 QQIDKAIYLYGT
+766 
-778 VNGKSGWISKYYLT
+778 
-792 TPSSSSSSTK
+792 
-802 PSSGSSSS
+802 
-810 SSSSNK
+810 
-816 LTVAT
+816 
-821 NNGVAQIK
+821 
-829 TKNNGLYT
+829 
-837 TVYDNKGKKT
+837 
-847 DQVQRTLSVTK
+847 
-858 TATLGNDKF
+858 
-867 YLVEDYNTGKK
+867 GKK

-1034 IVSKQRTEGNYT
+1034 IVSKQRTEGNNT

>member
-100 SSKTSQDQSNKSTQK
+100 SSKTSQDQSNNSTQK

-594 RDHNYSYTELYDL
+594 RDHNYSYAELYDL

-635 SSSSSSSDKL
+635 FSSSSSSDKL

-700 YNSGKKYGWVK
+700 YNS
-711 QSDVVYNTAK
+711 
-721 SPVKVNQTYNVKAG
+721 
-735 STLYTVPW
+735 
-743 GTPSQVASKVSGSGN
+743 
-758 QTFKATKQ
+758 
-766 QQIDKAIYLYGT
+766 
-778 VNGKSGWISKYYLT
+778 
-792 TPSSSSSSTK
+792 
-802 PSSGSSSS
+802 
-810 SSSSNK
+810 
-816 LTVAT
+816 
-821 NNGVAQIK
+821 
-829 TKNNGLYT
+829 
-837 TVYDNKGKKT
+837 
-847 DQVQRTLSVTK
+847 
-858 TATLGNDKF
+858 
-867 YLVEDYNTGKK
+867 GKK

-1034 IVSKQRTEGNYT
+1034 IVSKQRTEGNNT

>member
-100 SSKTSQDQSNKSTQK
+100 SSKTSQDQSNNSTQK

-281 SNTNKSGY
+281 INTNKSGY

-478 IDGEINFMKNNY
+478 IDGEINSMKNNY

-594 RDHNYSYTELYDL
+594 RDHNYSYAELYDL

-700 YNSGKKYGWVK
+700 YNS
-711 QSDVVYNTAK
+711 
-721 SPVKVNQTYNVKAG
+721 
-735 STLYTVPW
+735 
-743 GTPSQVASKVSGSGN
+743 
-758 QTFKATKQ
+758 
-766 QQIDKAIYLYGT
+766 
-778 VNGKSGWISKYYLT
+778 
-792 TPSSSSSSTK
+792 
-802 PSSGSSSS
+802 
-810 SSSSNK
+810 
-816 LTVAT
+816 
-821 NNGVAQIK
+821 
-829 TKNNGLYT
+829 
-837 TVYDNKGKKT
+837 
-847 DQVQRTLSVTK
+847 
-858 TATLGNDKF
+858 
-867 YLVEDYNTGKK
+867 GKK

-1034 IVSKQRTEGNYT
+1034 IVSKQRTEGNNT

-1133 SRTGWV
+1133 NRTGWV

>member
-100 SSKTSQDQSNKSTQK
+100 SSKTSQDQSNNSTQK

-594 RDHNYSYTELYDL
+594 RDHNYSYAELYDL

-700 YNSGKKYGWVK
+700 YNS
-711 QSDVVYNTAK
+711 
-721 SPVKVNQTYNVKAG
+721 
-735 STLYTVPW
+735 
-743 GTPSQVASKVSGSGN
+743 
-758 QTFKATKQ
+758 
-766 QQIDKAIYLYGT
+766 
-778 VNGKSGWISKYYLT
+778 
-792 TPSSSSSSTK
+792 
-802 PSSGSSSS
+802 
-810 SSSSNK
+810 
-816 LTVAT
+816 
-821 NNGVAQIK
+821 
-829 TKNNGLYT
+829 
-837 TVYDNKGKKT
+837 
-847 DQVQRTLSVTK
+847 
-858 TATLGNDKF
+858 
-867 YLVEDYNTGKK
+867 GKK

-1034 IVSKQRTEGNYT
+1034 IVSKQRTEGNNT

-1133 SRTGWV
+1133 NRTGWV

-1374 NPLVEGIKYAKEA
+1374 NPLVDGIKYAKEA
-1387 GWDSVSKAIIGG
+1387 GWDLVSKAIIGG